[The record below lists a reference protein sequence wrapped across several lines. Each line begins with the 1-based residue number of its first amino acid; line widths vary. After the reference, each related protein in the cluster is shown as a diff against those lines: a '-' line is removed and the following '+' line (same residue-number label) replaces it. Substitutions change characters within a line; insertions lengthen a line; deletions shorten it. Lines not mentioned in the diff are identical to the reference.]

1 MMSFFK
7 RTEPDNKFISRIY
20 GHQGIIQ
27 KICNLYARSATD
39 KEDLFQEMLMQLWK
53 AFPGYKE
60 DAKFT
65 TWMYRVCLN
74 TAISNL
80 RKEKRR
86 PLFSALDKHAMNG
99 LPFEWPGTEANDE
112 LAYLYKAIEQLNEVE
127 KAIIHLYL
135 EENSYEEIA
144 KILGISVSNVGVKIN
159 RVKSKLE
166 TIIHQK
172 QIA

>member
-1 MMSFFK
+1 MQFLK
-7 RTEPDNKFISRIY
+7 RNKPNDKFILSIHA
-20 GHQGIIQ
+20 HQGILH
-27 KICNLYARSATD
+27 KICNLYAHSAAD

-53 AFPGYKE
+53 AFPSYKE

-86 PLFSALDKHAMNG
+86 PLFSTLDKDIMDE
-99 LPFEWPGTEANDE
+99 LPLEWTGTEANDE
-112 LAYLYKAIEQLNEVE
+112 LVHLYKAIEQLNEVE

-144 KILGISVSNVGVKIN
+144 KIIGISVSNVGVKIN
-159 RVKSKLE
+159 RIKSKLE
-166 TIIHQK
+166 TIIHPK
-172 QIA
+172 QIK

>member
-1 MMSFFK
+1 MQFLK
-7 RTEPDNKFISRIY
+7 GTKPNDKFILSIHA
-20 GHQGIIQ
+20 HQGIIH

-39 KEDLFQEMLMQLWK
+39 RQDLFQEMLMQLWK
-53 AFPGYKE
+53 AFSGYKE

-86 PLFSALDKHAMNG
+86 PLFSTMDKHAMDG
-99 LPFEWPGTEANDE
+99 GPFEWPAEANDE
-112 LAYLYKAIEQLNEVE
+112 LAHLYKAIEQLNEVE

-135 EENSYEEIA
+135 EENSYGEIA

-159 RVKSKLE
+159 RIKSKLE
-166 TIIHQK
+166 TIINSK
-172 QIA
+172 QNN